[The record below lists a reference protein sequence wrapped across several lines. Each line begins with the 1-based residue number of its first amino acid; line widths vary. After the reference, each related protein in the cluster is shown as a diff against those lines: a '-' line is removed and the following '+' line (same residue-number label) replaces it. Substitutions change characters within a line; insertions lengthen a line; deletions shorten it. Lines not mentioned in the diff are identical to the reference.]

1 MFTKKFQLLFATIA
15 CAILVTTA
23 VATTSVAATPSIP
36 ADRVGL
42 SKDLIYFVFPDRYLN
57 GDTSNDKFAGY
68 NPSDTAFFHGG
79 DLKGLTG
86 TCSVGDNGLARIK
99 KLGFTAVWVTPL
111 VVQQK
116 PTPYGAGYH
125 GYWGVDFLDVDPHLG
140 TKADLLAFSQCAKKL
155 GLKLIL
161 DVVTNHT
168 GDVIRYRDRDAYI
181 PTELVNAKSP
191 AWLNDLS
198 NFHNVGDISKCWGE
212 GSCSQ
217 LGDFYGLDDV
227 ATEKPVVYNG
237 WADVYSQ
244 WIKDYGFVGFRV
256 DTARHVDD
264 AFFKNW
270 SPQINAAAKSVGID
284 RFTIF
289 GEVWD
294 VNPINLMNYIR
305 RNKIETVLDFP
316 FQRTAIEFASG
327 YSDATTIE
335 NLFKYDD
342 LYTTPTSSA
351 SNMVTFLGNHD
362 MGRAGMI
369 IESKRINPATELLP
383 RTLLGHSLM
392 YLTRGI
398 PSVYYGDEV
407 GMTGTGSGSD
417 QLARQDMFSTKVN
430 IWKVEKRI
438 GSTPIGTGN
447 SFDITDKHPI
457 ATYLKALAQLRSAN
471 PGLANSTMQIRYAK
485 DYLLAISKKD
495 DLENKEY
502 VVAFNNSTKAIR
514 VTFGTATSKGGW
526 KLLMGKSTVKTSSEK
541 ITITV
546 PALSTIVLKANQ
558 QIDKTAVKVGKVSSE
573 LDFLTG
579 YYETKAA
586 VTSSDLLKVT
596 FYSRTSSD
604 QPWSSLGTDTNS
616 PYSVFIDPLDFEGKT
631 VQVRAVAVNSKG
643 VKHEL
648 QSSSVVIPAP

>member
-1 MFTKKFQLLFATIA
+1 MLPKRISSVVATLACLVFATG
-15 CAILVTTA
+15 A
-23 VATTSVAATPSIP
+23 VAASPSTPS
-36 ADRVGL
+36 DQVGL
-42 SKDLIYFVFPDRYLN
+42 SKELIYFVFPDRYLN

-68 NPSDTAFFHGG
+68 DPRDTAFFHGG

-86 TCSVGDNGLARIK
+86 TCSAGDNGLARIK

-125 GYWGVDFLDVDPHLG
+125 GYWGVDFLNVDPHLG
-140 TKADLLAFSQCAKKL
+140 TKEEMVAFSECAKKL

-168 GDVIRYRDRDAYI
+168 GDVIQYKEKEAFLPSDM
-181 PTELVNAKSP
+181 VNAKNP

-198 NFHNVGDISKCWGE
+198 NYHNVGDMNSCWGE
-212 GSCSQ
+212 GSCMQ
-217 LGDFYGLDDV
+217 LGDFYGLDDI
-227 ATEKPVVYNG
+227 ATEKAVVYNG
-237 WADVYSQ
+237 WADVYGK
-244 WIKDYGFVGFRV
+244 WIKDYGISGFRV

-264 AFFKNW
+264 NFFKNW
-270 SPQINAAAKSVGID
+270 SPQINAAAQSVGIND
-284 RFTIF
+284 FTIF

-305 RNKIETVLDFP
+305 RNKIQTVLDFP
-316 FQRTAIEFASG
+316 FQRSAAEFASG

-335 NLFKYDD
+335 NLFAYDD
-342 LYTTPTSSA
+342 LYTTATTSA

-362 MGRAGMI
+362 MGRAGKI
-369 IESKRINPATELLP
+369 IESKRINPAAELLP

-430 IWKVEKRI
+430 IWKTEKRI
-438 GSTPIGTGN
+438 GSSPIGTGN
-447 SFDITDKHPI
+447 AFDITEKHPI
-457 ATYLKALAQLRSAN
+457 AIHLKALANLRAAN
-471 PGLANSTMQIRYAK
+471 PGLSNATMQIRYAK

-495 DLENKEY
+495 DVENREY
-502 VVAFNNSTKAIR
+502 VVAFNNSNKAIKA
-514 VTFGTATSKGGW
+514 TINTATSKGGW
-526 KLLMGKSTVKTSSEK
+526 KLIMGKSSFKAAGEK
-541 ITITV
+541 VTITV
-546 PALSTIVLKANQ
+546 PALSTVVLKANQ
-558 QIDKTAVKVGKVSSE
+558 KIDKTEVKVGKISSK

-579 YYETKAA
+579 YYETKAS
-586 VTSSDLLKVT
+586 VTTKDLAKVT
-596 FYSRTSSD
+596 FFSRTASD
-604 QPWSSLGTDTNS
+604 QPWSSMGTDTNF
-616 PYSVFIDPLDFEGKT
+616 PYIVYVDPLEYEGKS
-631 VQVRAVAVNSKG
+631 VQIKAEVINSKG
-643 VKHEL
+643 AGYEL
-648 QSSSVVIPAP
+648 PSTTIVIPAP

>member
-1 MFTKKFQLLFATIA
+1 MLPKRISSVVATLACLVFATG
-15 CAILVTTA
+15 A
-23 VATTSVAATPSIP
+23 VAASPSTPS
-36 ADRVGL
+36 DQVGL
-42 SKDLIYFVFPDRYLN
+42 SKELIYFVFPDRYLN

-68 NPSDTAFFHGG
+68 DPRDTAFFHGG

-86 TCSVGDNGLARIK
+86 TCSAGDNGLARIK

-125 GYWGVDFLDVDPHLG
+125 GYWGVDFLNVDPHLG
-140 TKADLLAFSQCAKKL
+140 TKEEMVAFSECAKKL

-168 GDVIRYRDRDAYI
+168 GDVIQYKEKEAFLPSDM
-181 PTELVNAKSP
+181 VNAKNP

-198 NFHNVGDISKCWGE
+198 NYHNVGDMNSCWGE
-212 GSCSQ
+212 GSCMQ
-217 LGDFYGLDDV
+217 LGDFYGLDDI
-227 ATEKPVVYNG
+227 ATEKAVVYNG
-237 WADVYSQ
+237 WADVYGK
-244 WIKDYGFVGFRV
+244 WIKDYGISGFRV

-264 AFFKNW
+264 NFFKNW
-270 SPQINAAAKSVGID
+270 SPQINAAAQSVGIND
-284 RFTIF
+284 FTIF

-305 RNKIETVLDFP
+305 RNKIQTVLDFP
-316 FQRTAIEFASG
+316 FQRSAAEFASG

-335 NLFKYDD
+335 NLFAYDD
-342 LYTTPTSSA
+342 LYTTATTSA

-362 MGRAGMI
+362 MGRAGKI
-369 IESKRINPATELLP
+369 IESKRINPAAELLP

-430 IWKVEKRI
+430 IWKTEKRI
-438 GSTPIGTGN
+438 GSSPIGTGN
-447 SFDITDKHPI
+447 AFDITEKHPI
-457 ATYLKALAQLRSAN
+457 AIHLKALANLRAAN
-471 PGLANSTMQIRYAK
+471 PGLSNATMQIRYAK

-495 DLENKEY
+495 DVENREY
-502 VVAFNNSTKAIR
+502 VVAFNNSNKAIKA
-514 VTFGTATSKGGW
+514 TINTATSKGGW
-526 KLLMGKSTVKTSSEK
+526 KLIMGKSSFKAAGEK
-541 ITITV
+541 VTITV
-546 PALSTIVLKANQ
+546 PALSTAVLKANQ
-558 QIDKTAVKVGKVSSE
+558 KIDKTEVKVGKISSK

-579 YYETKAA
+579 YYETKAS
-586 VTSSDLLKVT
+586 VTTKDLAKVT
-596 FYSRTSSD
+596 FFSRTASD
-604 QPWSSLGTDTNS
+604 QPWSSMGTDTNF
-616 PYSVFIDPLDFEGKT
+616 PYIVYVDPLEYEGKS
-631 VQVRAVAVNSKG
+631 VQIKAEVINSKG
-643 VKHEL
+643 ARYEL
-648 QSSSVVIPAP
+648 PSTTIVIPAP

>member
-1 MFTKKFQLLFATIA
+1 MLTKRISSVVATLACLVFATG
-15 CAILVTTA
+15 A
-23 VATTSVAATPSIP
+23 VAASPSTPS
-36 ADRVGL
+36 DQVGL
-42 SKDLIYFVFPDRYLN
+42 SKELIYFVFPDRYLN

-68 NPSDTAFFHGG
+68 DPRDTAFFHGG

-86 TCSVGDNGLARIK
+86 TCSAGDNGLARIK

-125 GYWGVDFLDVDPHLG
+125 GYWGVDFLNVDPHLG
-140 TKADLLAFSQCAKKL
+140 TKEEMVAFSECAKKL

-168 GDVIRYRDRDAYI
+168 GDVIQYKEKEAFLPSDM
-181 PTELVNAKSP
+181 VNAKNP

-198 NFHNVGDISKCWGE
+198 NYHNVGDMNSCWGE
-212 GSCSQ
+212 GSCMQ
-217 LGDFYGLDDV
+217 LGDFYGLDDI
-227 ATEKPVVYNG
+227 ATEKAVVYNG
-237 WADVYSQ
+237 WADVYGK
-244 WIKDYGFVGFRV
+244 WIKDYGISGFRV

-264 AFFKNW
+264 NFFKNW
-270 SPQINAAAKSVGID
+270 SPQINAAAQSVGIND
-284 RFTIF
+284 FTIF

-305 RNKIETVLDFP
+305 RNKIQTLLDFP
-316 FQRTAIEFASG
+316 FQRSAAEFASG

-335 NLFKYDD
+335 NLFAYDD
-342 LYTTPTSSA
+342 LYTTATTSA

-362 MGRAGMI
+362 MGRAGKI

-430 IWKVEKRI
+430 IWKTEKRI
-438 GSTPIGTGN
+438 GSSPIGTGN
-447 SFDITDKHPI
+447 AFDITEKHPI
-457 ATYLKALAQLRSAN
+457 AIHLKALANLRAAN
-471 PGLANSTMQIRYAK
+471 PGLSNATMQIRYAK

-495 DLENKEY
+495 DVENREY
-502 VVAFNNSTKAIR
+502 VVAFNNSNKAIKA
-514 VTFGTATSKGGW
+514 TINTATSKGGW
-526 KLLMGKSTVKTSSEK
+526 KLIMGKSSFKAAGEK
-541 ITITV
+541 VTITV
-546 PALSTIVLKANQ
+546 PALSTVVLKANQ
-558 QIDKTAVKVGKVSSE
+558 KIDKTEVKVGKISSK

-579 YYETKAA
+579 YYETKAS
-586 VTSSDLLKVT
+586 VTTKDLAKVT
-596 FYSRTSSD
+596 FFSRTASD
-604 QPWSSLGTDTNS
+604 QPWSSMGTDTNF
-616 PYSVFIDPLDFEGKT
+616 PYIVYVDPLEYEGKS
-631 VQVRAVAVNSKG
+631 VQIKAEVINSKG
-643 VKHEL
+643 ARYEL
-648 QSSSVVIPAP
+648 PSTTIVIPAP

>member
-1 MFTKKFQLLFATIA
+1 MLTKKVSWIIAAFASLIFATS
-15 CAILVTTA
+15 A
-23 VATTSVAATPSIP
+23 VAASPSTP
-36 ADRVGL
+36 ADQVGL

-57 GDTSNDKFAGY
+57 GDTSNDKFPGY
-68 NPSDTAFFHGG
+68 DPTDTAFFHGG

-86 TCSVGDNGLARIK
+86 TCSAGDNGLARIK

-140 TKADLLAFSQCAKKL
+140 TKADLLAFSECAKKL

-168 GDVIRYRDRDAYI
+168 GDVINYKDKDAYI
-181 PTELVNAKSP
+181 PADLSQSKAP

-198 NFHNVGDISKCWGE
+198 NYHNVGDMNSCWGE
-212 GSCSQ
+212 GSCMQ
-217 LGDFYGLDDV
+217 LGDFYGLDDI

-237 WADVYSQ
+237 WADVYGK
-244 WIKDYGFVGFRV
+244 WIKDYGLSGFRV

-264 AFFKNW
+264 NFFKNW
-270 SPQINAAAKSVGID
+270 SPQINAAAQSVGINN
-284 RFTIF
+284 FTIF

-305 RNKIETVLDFP
+305 RNQIQTVLDFP
-316 FQRTAIEFASG
+316 FQRSAAEFASG

-335 NLFKYDD
+335 NLFSYDD
-342 LYTTPTSSA
+342 LYTTATTSA

-362 MGRAGMI
+362 MGRAGKI
-369 IESKRINPATELLP
+369 IESKRINPASELLP

-430 IWKVEKRI
+430 IWKTEKRI
-438 GSTPIGTGN
+438 GSSPIGIGN
-447 SFDITDKHPI
+447 AFDVTDKHPI
-457 ATYLKALAQLRSAN
+457 ANHLKVLANLRASNPALANGS
-471 PGLANSTMQIRYAK
+471 MQIRYAK

-495 DLENKEY
+495 DVENREY
-502 VVAFNNSTKAIR
+502 VVAFNNSTKPVK
-514 VTFGTATSKGGW
+514 VTVPTATSKGGW
-526 KLLMGKSTVKTSSEK
+526 KLLMGKTTVKTSAEK
-541 ITITV
+541 VTITV
-546 PALSTIVLKANQ
+546 PALSTVVLKANQ
-558 QIDKTAVKVGKVSSE
+558 KIDKTDVKVGKITSE

-586 VTSSDLLKVT
+586 VTTKDLAKVS
-596 FYSRTSSD
+596 FFIRTSAD
-604 QPWSSLGTDTNS
+604 QAWSSLGTDTNL
-616 PYSVFIDPLDFEGKT
+616 PYSVFVDPMEYEGKT
-631 VQVRAVAVNSKG
+631 IQIKAQAINSKG
-643 VKHEL
+643 AKYEL
-648 QSSSVVIPAP
+648 PSTTITIPAP

>member
-1 MFTKKFQLLFATIA
+1 MLTKRISSVVATLACLVFATG
-15 CAILVTTA
+15 A
-23 VATTSVAATPSIP
+23 VAASPSTPS
-36 ADRVGL
+36 DQVGL
-42 SKDLIYFVFPDRYLN
+42 SKELIYFVFPDRYLN

-68 NPSDTAFFHGG
+68 DPRDTAFFHGG

-86 TCSVGDNGLARIK
+86 TCSAGDNGLARIK

-125 GYWGVDFLDVDPHLG
+125 GYWGVDFLNVDPHLG
-140 TKADLLAFSQCAKKL
+140 TKEEMVAFSECAKKL

-168 GDVIRYRDRDAYI
+168 GDVIQYKEKEAFLPSDM
-181 PTELVNAKSP
+181 VNAKNP

-198 NFHNVGDISKCWGE
+198 NYHNVGDMNSCWGE
-212 GSCSQ
+212 GSCMQ
-217 LGDFYGLDDV
+217 LGDFYGLDDI
-227 ATEKPVVYNG
+227 ATEKAVVYNG
-237 WADVYSQ
+237 WADVYGK
-244 WIKDYGFVGFRV
+244 WIKDYGISGFRV

-264 AFFKNW
+264 NFFKNW
-270 SPQINAAAKSVGID
+270 SPQINAAAQSVGIND
-284 RFTIF
+284 FTIF

-305 RNKIETVLDFP
+305 RNKIQTVLDFP
-316 FQRTAIEFASG
+316 FQRSAAEFASG

-335 NLFKYDD
+335 NLFAYDD
-342 LYTTPTSSA
+342 LYTTATTSA

-362 MGRAGMI
+362 MGRASKI
-369 IESKRINPATELLP
+369 IESKRINPAAELLP

-430 IWKVEKRI
+430 IWKTEKRI
-438 GSTPIGTGN
+438 GSSPIGTGN
-447 SFDITDKHPI
+447 AFDITDKHPI
-457 ATYLKALAQLRSAN
+457 AIHLKALANLRAAN
-471 PGLANSTMQIRYAK
+471 PGLSNSTMQIRYAK

-495 DLENKEY
+495 DVENREY
-502 VVAFNNSTKAIR
+502 VVAFNNSNKAIKA
-514 VTFGTATSKGGW
+514 TINTATSKGGW
-526 KLLMGKSTVKTSSEK
+526 KLIMGKSSFKAAGEK
-541 ITITV
+541 VTITV
-546 PALSTIVLKANQ
+546 PALSTVVLKANQ
-558 QIDKTAVKVGKVSSE
+558 KIDKTEVKVGKISSK

-579 YYETKAA
+579 YYETKAS
-586 VTSSDLLKVT
+586 VTTKDLAKVT
-596 FYSRTSSD
+596 FFSRTASD
-604 QPWSSLGTDTNS
+604 QQWSSLGTDTNF
-616 PYSVFIDPLDFEGKT
+616 PYIVYVDPLEYEGKS
-631 VQVRAVAVNSKG
+631 VQIKAEVINSKG
-643 VKHEL
+643 ARYEL
-648 QSSSVVIPAP
+648 PSTTIVIPAP

>member
-1 MFTKKFQLLFATIA
+1 MLTKRISSVVATLACLVFATG
-15 CAILVTTA
+15 A
-23 VATTSVAATPSIP
+23 VAASPSTPS
-36 ADRVGL
+36 DQVGL
-42 SKDLIYFVFPDRYLN
+42 SKELIYFVFPDRYLN

-68 NPSDTAFFHGG
+68 DPRDTAFFHGG

-86 TCSVGDNGLARIK
+86 TCSAGDNGLARIK

-125 GYWGVDFLDVDPHLG
+125 GYWGVDFLNVDPHLG
-140 TKADLLAFSQCAKKL
+140 TKEEMVAFSECAKKL

-168 GDVIRYRDRDAYI
+168 GDVIQYKEKEAFLPSDM
-181 PTELVNAKSP
+181 VNAKNP

-198 NFHNVGDISKCWGE
+198 NYHNVGDMNSCWGE
-212 GSCSQ
+212 GSCMQ
-217 LGDFYGLDDV
+217 LGDFYGLDDI
-227 ATEKPVVYNG
+227 ATEKAVVYNG
-237 WADVYSQ
+237 WADVYGK
-244 WIKDYGFVGFRV
+244 WIKDYGISGFRV

-264 AFFKNW
+264 NFFKNW
-270 SPQINAAAKSVGID
+270 SPQINAAAQSVGIND
-284 RFTIF
+284 FTIF

-305 RNKIETVLDFP
+305 RNKIQTVLDFP
-316 FQRTAIEFASG
+316 FQRSAAEFASG

-335 NLFKYDD
+335 NLFAYDD
-342 LYTTPTSSA
+342 LYTTATTSA

-362 MGRAGMI
+362 MGRAGKI

-430 IWKVEKRI
+430 IWKTEKRI
-438 GSTPIGTGN
+438 GSSPIGTGN
-447 SFDITDKHPI
+447 AFDITEKHPI
-457 ATYLKALAQLRSAN
+457 AIHLKALANLRAAN
-471 PGLANSTMQIRYAK
+471 PGLSNATMQIRYAK

-495 DLENKEY
+495 DVENREY
-502 VVAFNNSTKAIR
+502 VVAFNNSNKAIKA
-514 VTFGTATSKGGW
+514 TINTATSKGGW
-526 KLLMGKSTVKTSSEK
+526 KLIMGKSSFKAAGEK
-541 ITITV
+541 VTITV
-546 PALSTIVLKANQ
+546 PALSTVVLKANQ
-558 QIDKTAVKVGKVSSE
+558 KIDKTEVKVGKISSK

-579 YYETKAA
+579 YYETKAS
-586 VTSSDLLKVT
+586 VTTKDLAKVT
-596 FYSRTSSD
+596 FFSRTASD
-604 QPWSSLGTDTNS
+604 QPWSTMGTDTNF
-616 PYSVFIDPLDFEGKT
+616 PYIVYVDPLEYEGKS
-631 VQVRAVAVNSKG
+631 VQIKAEVINSKG
-643 VKHEL
+643 ARYEL
-648 QSSSVVIPAP
+648 PSTTIVIPAP

>member
-1 MFTKKFQLLFATIA
+1 MLTKRISSVVATLACLVFATS
-15 CAILVTTA
+15 A
-23 VATTSVAATPSIP
+23 VAASPTTPS
-36 ADRVGL
+36 DQVGL
-42 SKDLIYFVFPDRYLN
+42 SKELIYFVFPDRYLN

-68 NPSDTAFFHGG
+68 DPRDTAFFHGG

-86 TCSVGDNGLARIK
+86 TCSAGDNGLARIK

-125 GYWGVDFLDVDPHLG
+125 GYWGVDFLNVDPHLG
-140 TKADLLAFSQCAKKL
+140 TKEEMVAFSECAKKL

-168 GDVIRYRDRDAYI
+168 GDVIQYKEKEAFLPSDM
-181 PTELVNAKSP
+181 VNAKNP

-198 NFHNVGDISKCWGE
+198 NYHNVGDMNSCWGE
-212 GSCSQ
+212 GSCMQ
-217 LGDFYGLDDV
+217 LGDFYGLDDI
-227 ATEKPVVYNG
+227 ATEKAVVYNG
-237 WADVYSQ
+237 WADVYGK
-244 WIKDYGFVGFRV
+244 WIKDYGISGFRV

-264 AFFKNW
+264 NFFKNW
-270 SPQINAAAKSVGID
+270 SPQINAAAQSVGIND
-284 RFTIF
+284 FTIF

-305 RNKIETVLDFP
+305 RNKIQTVLDFP
-316 FQRTAIEFASG
+316 FQRSAAEFASG

-335 NLFKYDD
+335 NLFAYDD
-342 LYTTPTSSA
+342 LYTTATTSA

-362 MGRAGMI
+362 MGRAGKI
-369 IESKRINPATELLP
+369 IESKRINPAAELLP

-430 IWKVEKRI
+430 IWKTEKRI
-438 GSTPIGTGN
+438 GSSPIGTGN
-447 SFDITDKHPI
+447 AFDITDKHPI
-457 ATYLKALAQLRSAN
+457 AIHLKALANLRAAN
-471 PGLANSTMQIRYAK
+471 PGLSNATMQIRYAK

-495 DLENKEY
+495 DVENREY
-502 VVAFNNSTKAIR
+502 VVAFNNSNKAIKA
-514 VTFGTATSKGGW
+514 TINTATSKGGW
-526 KLLMGKSTVKTSSEK
+526 KLIMGKSSFKAAGEK
-541 ITITV
+541 VTITV
-546 PALSTIVLKANQ
+546 PALSTVVLKANQ
-558 QIDKTAVKVGKVSSE
+558 KIDKTEVKVGKISSK

-579 YYETKAA
+579 YYETKAS
-586 VTSSDLLKVT
+586 VTTKDLAKVT
-596 FYSRTSSD
+596 FFSRTASD
-604 QPWSSLGTDTNS
+604 QQWSSLGTDTNF
-616 PYSVFIDPLDFEGKT
+616 PYIVYVDPLEYEGKS
-631 VQVRAVAVNSKG
+631 VQIKAEVINSKG
-643 VKHEL
+643 ARYEL
-648 QSSSVVIPAP
+648 PSTTIVIPAP